1 MISDPFKNKAKKN
14 KKHYTLTVV
23 SAFIGRCSPESVN
36 FNDRAMGGVV
46 RAGLKNF
53 KLCMLLD
60 ILLYFE
66 EIKHLVLGGGRAVG
80 PRGSSFFWTLTEISP
95 ESVNFQREDC

>member
-1 MISDPFKNKAKKN
+1 MNISEIL
-14 KKHYTLTVV
+14 H
-23 SAFIGRCSPESVN
+23 AFHRNNYLNSHVDKIYLGRCSPESVN
-36 FNDRAMGGVV
+36 FNDPAMGGVV

-53 KLCMLLD
+53 KLCLLLD

-66 EIKHLVLGGGRAVG
+66 EIKHLVRGGGRAVG
-80 PRGSSFFWTLTEISP
+80 PRGRSFFWTLTEISP

>member
-1 MISDPFKNKAKKN
+1 
-14 KKHYTLTVV
+14 
-23 SAFIGRCSPESVN
+23 
-36 FNDRAMGGVV
+36 MGGVV

-66 EIKHLVLGGGRAVG
+66 EIKHLVLGGGRAVV
-80 PRGSSFFWTLTEISP
+80 PSGSSFFWTLTEISP
-95 ESVNFQREDC
+95 

>member
-1 MISDPFKNKAKKN
+1 MNISEILHVDKI
-14 KKHYTLTVV
+14 YL
-23 SAFIGRCSPESVN
+23 GRCSPESVN

>member
-1 MISDPFKNKAKKN
+1 MLGGD
-14 KKHYTLTVV
+14 TLGGLVAV
-23 SAFIGRCSPESVN
+23 YWAALVMECSFRLGRCSPESVN
-36 FNDRAMGGVV
+36 FNDRARGGVV

-95 ESVNFQREDC
+95 ESVNFQRQDC